1 MTGKE
6 IMCLIATFI
15 SGMSVGISLFRLVLV
30 WSDRK

>member
-1 MTGKE
+1 MTSKE
-6 IMCLIATFI
+6 IICLIAIFV